1 MSKIEPVRM
10 VIVGCGMIAEHGYQ
24 PRCQA
29 YPHLI
34 DLVGY
39 CDQDSSRSEALA
51 KKSGGKVYESLEEV
65 LNDER
70 VEAII
75 NLTIH
80 KAHAPVSL
88 AALKAG
94 KHVHSEKPIALRT
107 ADATGGHCKLD
118 GT

>member
-1 MSKIEPVRM
+1 MSRIEPVRM

-34 DLVGY
+34 DLVGD
-39 CDQDSSRSEALA
+39 CDQDSSRSEAHA

-65 LNDER
+65 LNDDR

-80 KAHAPVSL
+80 KGGAACSL
-88 AALKAG
+88 
-94 KHVHSEKPIALRT
+94 T
-107 ADATGGHCKLD
+107 
-118 GT
+118 